1 MKEQVGF
8 AITQTYTLPYINGK
22 SNNHQIGT
30 FDKDSKSMQPLKL

>member
-8 AITQTYTLPYINGK
+8 AITQTYTLWYVNAK

-30 FDKDSKSMQPLKL
+30 FDKDSKFMQPLKT

>member
-8 AITQTYTLPYINGK
+8 AITQTYTLPCINDK

-30 FDKDSKSMQPLKL
+30 FDKD